1 MSLASAQRNLAQANR
16 KALQV
21 EGESK
26 MGQSLINTAA
36 EGLQMGMAVGDAV
49 FDISE
54 KKQSWKDYEAGR
66 EYMGLDKSE
75 PLTLR
80 QKLFKRPEDVYSDR
94 TRVGDKEYTSKEFQ
108 SIGALASSK
117 NKALY
122 EKMMDGNLSS
132 SLGRKYTEAM
142 ARPALPDPPNKS
154 PRDYISDMTDDA
166 IQQSI
171 NEGYGVDTD
180 NRLTP
185 SEAKANFYKYM
196 PEGTSVELGEE
207 FFQSLIDERDNRR
220 KNALKNSDVQAVKS
234 SNKGLGD

>member
-26 MGQSLINTAA
+26 MGQSLINTASQ
-36 EGLQMGMAVGDAV
+36 GIQMGMAVGDAV

-75 PLTLR
+75 PTLR
-80 QKLFKRPEDVYSDR
+80 QKLFKKPEDIYSDR

-108 SIGALASSK
+108 SIGALAGSK

-142 ARPALPDPPNKS
+142 ARPALPDAPSSNPM
-154 PRDYISDMTDDA
+154 DYIKKMDA
-166 IQQSI
+166 KSIQVSI
-171 NEGYGVDTD
+171 NEGFGIGTD
-180 NRLTP
+180 NPLGRA
-185 SEAKANFYKYM
+185 EAASNFYKYM
-196 PEGTSVELGEE
+196 PEGTSPEFGEDY
-207 FFQSLIDERDNRR
+207 FNALIEQRDNL
-220 KNALKNSDVQAVKS
+220 KNASALPIQSSDKEIG
-234 SNKGLGD
+234 K

>member
-36 EGLQMGMAVGDAV
+36 QGLQMGMAVGDAV

-80 QKLFKRPEDVYSDR
+80 QKLFKRPEDIYSDR
-94 TRVGDKEYTSKEFQ
+94 TRVGDKEYTAKEFE

-142 ARPALPDPPNKS
+142 ARPPLPDAPSSNPM
-154 PRDYISDMTDDA
+154 DYIKKMDE
-166 IQQSI
+166 QSI
-171 NEGYGVDTD
+171 QASINQGFGVGTD
-180 NRLTP
+180 NPLGRD
-185 SEAKANFYKYM
+185 EAAANFYKYM
-196 PEGTSVELGEE
+196 PEGTSPEFGEDY
-207 FFQSLIDERDNRR
+207 FNALIEQRDNLR
-220 KNALKNSDVQAVKS
+220 NASAQPIQSSDKEIG
-234 SNKGLGD
+234 K